1 MPKIVAKECLY
12 KEKDVSLHPCKLN
25 NMNTNRTS
33 KAFIVR
39 AAITLLVMLFTSAT
53 AWAESVKYIDAD
65 GKEKTQNEFTIIN
78 NKTQITL
85 GTANKTTWYVMTG
98 EINYESTVSLMGDV
112 HIILADGAQIEINA
126 YNGVSSDDYYNGIYA
141 IGSLTIYGQEAG
153 TGTLTINSDKIT
165 KPGNGIFAENGGITI
180 NGGILS
186 ITADWYGI
194 TTANNDIT
202 INGGKITV
210 TSTGENGIDATG
222 NITITGGN
230 VTATGENRTDPGK
243 NGINATGNITIT
255 GGNVIANGENYGIFA
270 QSTVNLSGGN
280 VIANGENY
288 GIFAQGTVNLSGG
301 IVTTNNIGNISL
313 SGAIVTASSYSGTV
327 TVQSGVTYTQKDLT
341 TNYTENIDVS
351 SLNGITLLPTTCFGI
366 ASGNDGSQGKPYTIT
381 SPEELQ
387 LLAIVVNEENT
398 FSSKYIQVCNNIDMY
413 GINFS
418 PIGYKTGTKFCGN
431 FDGGGYIISNLYIN
445 INIDA
450 TCIGLFGFV
459 NANNATVQNIT
470 ISNATINGDEYV
482 GGIVGSLDNGSIKNC
497 CVINSKITSTASPYN
512 YCGAIAGNRGNSTI
526 LANNYYSGCTVAGKN
541 SGVGCGG
548 SSSPSDIS
556 ANDGAVSA
564 TFLSESENVP
574 SSLSG
579 KIVFRR
585 VFTGGSAST
594 ICLPFDYTP
603 NGSEETFYTF
613 TGITKK
619 GEGSS
624 ATYEATMTKVTST
637 SLSANKPYLFVPAGN
652 NTLKPVLFHGTA
664 NYDASNLT
672 DTKTPWTFIGT
683 YSRLTYVTSGT
694 GLFSDPVYGFAA
706 KAMGD
711 VIAGEFVRA
720 DVGAYIPP
728 MRCFLKYGLQS
739 GTRGETDE
747 LPERITVKLVNDPT
761 SIGTLNTRTGE
772 VTFDDW
778 YSLDGH
784 RLNSKPTKKGLYIY
798 KGIKVTIK

>member
-1 MPKIVAKECLY
+1 
-12 KEKDVSLHPCKLN
+12 
-25 NMNTNRTS
+25 MNTNRTS

-39 AAITLLVMLFTSAT
+39 AAMTLLAMLFTSAT
-53 AWAESVKYIDAD
+53 AWADEVSYIKADGTIGTATPTKITNSTSLSGGWYVISGEYSSSQPLTFTGDVNLILADDAD
-65 GKEKTQNEFTIIN
+65 GTI
-78 NKTQITL
+78 
-85 GTANKTTWYVMTG
+85 TG
-98 EINYESTVSLMGDV
+98 
-112 HIILADGAQIEINA
+112 ADGITV
-126 YNGVSSDDYYNGIYA
+126 NGN
-141 IGSLTIYGQEAG
+141 LTIYGQSKG
-153 TGTLTINSDKIT
+153 TGSLTINT
-165 KPGNGIFAENGGITI
+165 RGNGILAENGKITI

-230 VTATGENRTDPGK
+230 V
-243 NGINATGNITIT
+243 
-255 GGNVIANGENYGIFA
+255 IANGENYGIFA
-270 QSTVNLSGGN
+270 QSTVNLSGG
-280 VIANGENY
+280 
-288 GIFAQGTVNLSGG
+288 
-301 IVTTNNIGNISL
+301 IVTTNKTGNISL

-366 ASGNDGSQGKPYTIT
+366 ASGNEGSQGKPYTIT

-398 FSSKYIQVCNNIDMY
+398 FSSKYIQVTNNIDMY
-413 GINFS
+413 GIDFS
-418 PIGYKTGTKFCGN
+418 PIGFKTGTKFCGN

-603 NGSEETFYTF
+603 NGSEGKFYTF

-624 ATYEATMTKVTST
+624 ATYEATMTEVTST
-637 SLSANKPYLFVPAGN
+637 PLSANKPYLFVPDGN

-664 NYDASNLT
+664 DYDATKLT

-683 YSRLTYVTSGT
+683 YSPLDYGT
-694 GLFSDPVYGFAA
+694 GLFSEPVYGFAA
-706 KAMGD
+706 KAKGD
-711 VIAGEFVRA
+711 VIAGEFVIA
-720 DVGAYIPP
+720 AEGAYIPP

-739 GTRGETDE
+739 GTRGEIEE

-772 VTFDDW
+772 VTFDSW
-778 YSLDGH
+778 YSLDG
-784 RLNSKPTKKGLYIY
+784 RRFSSKPTRKGLYIN
-798 KGIKVTIK
+798 KGIKVMIK

>member
-1 MPKIVAKECLY
+1 MQ
-12 KEKDVSLHPCKLN
+12 PCKLN

-39 AAITLLVMLFTSAT
+39 AAITLLLLLLTSAT
-53 AWAESVKYIDAD
+53 AWADE
-65 GKEKTQNEFTIIN
+65 NNPTIIDDT
-78 NKTQITL
+78 K
-85 GTANKTTWYVMTG
+85 Y
-98 EINYESTVSLMGDV
+98 NYESGWYKMSGQLSLSQPLTFTGDV
-112 HIILADGAQIEINA
+112 NLILADDANVTMTGT
-126 YNGVSSDDYYNGIYA
+126 DGI
-141 IGSLTIYGQEAG
+141 IVDGNLTIYGQSEG
-153 TGTLTINSDKIT
+153 TGSLTINT
-165 KPGNGIFAENGGITI
+165 RGNGIFAENGKITI

-230 VTATGENRTDPGK
+230 VTATGENRTDPDK

-270 QSTVNLSGGN
+270 QGTVNLSGGN

-288 GIFAQGTVNLSGG
+288 GISAEGTVNLSGG
-301 IVTTNNIGNISL
+301 IVTTNKIGNISL

-327 TVQSGVTYTQKDLT
+327 TVQSGVTYIKYDLT
-341 TNYTENIDVS
+341 TNYTTGNIDVS
-351 SLNGITLLPTTCFGI
+351 NLSGVTLFPTTCFGI
-366 ASGNDGSQGKPYTIT
+366 ATGSDGSEGKPYTIT
-381 SPEELQ
+381 SSEELL
-387 LLAIVVNEENT
+387 LLAFLVNEENT
-398 FSSKYIQVCNNIDMY
+398 FSSKYIQVTNNIDMY
-413 GINFS
+413 GIDFS
-418 PIGYKTGTKFCGN
+418 PIGFKIGTKFCGN

-445 INIDA
+445 IDD

-459 NANNATVQNIT
+459 DDSNAIVQNIT
-470 ISNATINGDEYV
+470 ISNATITGQEYV

-526 LANNYYSGCTVAGKN
+526 LANNYYGN
-541 SGVGCGG
+541 STINDATNNVGCGTSNG
-548 SSSPSDIS
+548 SNDVTY
-556 ANDGAVSA
+556 NDGAVSA

-603 NGSEETFYTF
+603 NGSEGTFYTF
-613 TGITKK
+613 TGITKN
-619 GEGSS
+619 G
-624 ATYEATMTKVTST
+624 ATYEATMTEETST
-637 SLSANKPYLFVPAGN
+637 SLLSANTPYLFMPAG
-652 NTLKPVLFHGTA
+652 TGAKPVLFHGTVR
-664 NYDASNLT
+664 T
-672 DTKTPWTFIGT
+672 DDIISAGEAESGNWKFKGT
-683 YSRLTYVTSGT
+683 YKKLTYGTDPFSG
-694 GLFSDPVYGFAA
+694 SVYGFAA

-720 DVGAYIPP
+720 DEGAYIPA
-728 MRCFLKYGLQS
+728 MRCFLKYGLS

-761 SIGTLNTRTGE
+761 SIRTITTQTGK
-772 VTFDDW
+772 VTFDGW
-778 YSLDGH
+778 YSLDGQ
-784 RLNSKPTKKGLYIY
+784 RFNSKPTRKGLYIN
-798 KGIKVTIK
+798 KGIKVMIK

>member
-1 MPKIVAKECLY
+1 
-12 KEKDVSLHPCKLN
+12 
-25 NMNTNRTS
+25 MNTNRTS

-39 AAITLLVMLFTSAT
+39 AAMTLLAMLFTSAT
-53 AWAESVKYIDAD
+53 AWADEVSYIKADGTIGTATPTKITNSTSLSGGWYVISGEYSSSQPLTFTGDVNLILADDAD
-65 GKEKTQNEFTIIN
+65 GTI
-78 NKTQITL
+78 
-85 GTANKTTWYVMTG
+85 TG
-98 EINYESTVSLMGDV
+98 
-112 HIILADGAQIEINA
+112 ADGITV
-126 YNGVSSDDYYNGIYA
+126 NGN
-141 IGSLTIYGQEAG
+141 LTIYGQSKG
-153 TGTLTINSDKIT
+153 TGSLTINT
-165 KPGNGIFAENGGITI
+165 RGNGILAENGKITI

-301 IVTTNNIGNISL
+301 IVTTNKTGNISL

-366 ASGNDGSQGKPYTIT
+366 ASGNEGSQGKPYTIT

-398 FSSKYIQVCNNIDMY
+398 FSSKYIQVTNNIDMY
-413 GINFS
+413 GIDFS
-418 PIGYKTGTKFCGN
+418 PIGFKTGTKFCGN

-603 NGSEETFYTF
+603 NGSEGKFYTF

-624 ATYEATMTKVTST
+624 ATYEATMTEVTST
-637 SLSANKPYLFVPAGN
+637 PLSANKPYLFVPDGN

-664 NYDASNLT
+664 DYDATKLT

-683 YSRLTYVTSGT
+683 YSPLDYGT
-694 GLFSDPVYGFAA
+694 GLFSEPVYGFAA
-706 KAMGD
+706 KAKGD
-711 VIAGEFVRA
+711 VIAGEFVIA
-720 DVGAYIPP
+720 AEGAYIPP

-739 GTRGETDE
+739 GTRGEIEE

-761 SIGTLNTRTGE
+761 SIRTITTQTGK
-772 VTFDDW
+772 VTFDGW
-778 YSLDGH
+778 YSLDGQ
-784 RLNSKPTKKGLYIY
+784 RFNSKPTRKGLYIN
-798 KGIKVTIK
+798 KGIKVMIK